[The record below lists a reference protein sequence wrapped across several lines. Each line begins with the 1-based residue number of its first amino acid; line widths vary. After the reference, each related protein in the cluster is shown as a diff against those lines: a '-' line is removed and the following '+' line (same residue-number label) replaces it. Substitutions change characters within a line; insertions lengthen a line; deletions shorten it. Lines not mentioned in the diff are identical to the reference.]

1 MGERGEV
8 QELVDWPFRSAG
20 RYANGIVQ
28 GFILGLAIYHAI
40 ATWPVTWPL
49 G

>member
-1 MGERGEV
+1 MSKRDEV
-8 QELVDWPFRSAG
+8 QELVNWPFRTAG

-28 GFILGLAIYHAI
+28 GFILGLGIYHLI
-40 ATWPVTWPL
+40 ATWPA